1 MCKTCP
7 GNDRKKGAVIVRLG
21 MTVVEL
27 MMVIAILGILT
38 SIAVSAYSSY
48 RVSEYDNEAI
58 ATLNDLYA
66 QATKYVAE
74 WGVGGTD
81 GIPIGCIGPASC
93 NAKAGKSVAE
103 SCEQATAF
111 NIDKSGIVLPA
122 GVHHWRYQLCFGYV
136 DNTNKV
142 EGFLV
147 SAHRLAGSNDAQRV
161 ILYGTGIETPIIV
174 ENMNGNTLNKFVPE
188 GAQLTHDK
196 WDNDFLNAPI

>member
-7 GNDRKKGAVIVRLG
+7 GNDRKRDSLIVRLG

-81 GIPIGCIGPASC
+81 GIPGECFGPASC
-93 NAKAGKSVAE
+93 NTQAGKSVAE
-103 SCEQATAF
+103 SCAQATAF
-111 NIDKSGIVLPA
+111 DKSGIVLPA

-136 DNTNKV
+136 DNTNRV

-188 GAQLTHDK
+188 GAQLTPDN